1 MAKKSTKSMT
11 AFGQASSPEFDGC
24 NWQIEIHSVNRKVLD
39 IQVHMPRE
47 FLQFDLEIRK
57 MISDK
62 IKRGQ
67 ITVKIV
73 LKRAKAI
80 AANVKTLKTLK
91 TQWEKIAKELGY
103 KKETIDFTFLLTQSA
118 STPMEMESTK
128 QQTYL
133 YQTLEKALKQLLQMK
148 EEEGIALSRDL
159 EKRFKLVSNAVQ
171 KMEKISDQIP
181 EKFRSKLV
189 ERMEEALKHKV
200 EDERIFR
207 EVALFAEK
215 VDITEELVRLKS
227 HIEQSLKLLHAP
239 EDGVGR
245 TLEFLMQEILRETN
259 TIGAKSTSLEISEL
273 IISSKI
279 ELEKIREQ
287 LQNIE

>member
-1 MAKKSTKSMT
+1 MT
-11 AFGQASSPEFDGC
+11 AFGQANSPEFDGC

-39 IQVHMPRE
+39 IQVNMPRE

-57 MISDK
+57 MIADK

-67 ITVKIV
+67 ITVKVV
-73 LKRAKAI
+73 LKRAKAV
-80 AANVKTLKTLK
+80 AANVKSLKALKTH
-91 TQWEKIAKELGY
+91 WEKIAKELGY
-103 KKETIDFTFLLTQSA
+103 KKEAIDLTFLLTQSTN
-118 STPMEMESTK
+118 TPIEMESTK
-128 QQTYL
+128 QQTSL
-133 YQTLEKALKQLLQMK
+133 YQTLEKALKHLLHMK
-148 EEEGIALSRDL
+148 EEEGITLSKDL
-159 EKRFKLVSNAVQ
+159 EKRLKILSSTVQ
-171 KMEKISDQIP
+171 KMEKISEQTP
-181 EKFRSKLV
+181 EKFRIKLV
-189 ERMEEALKHKV
+189 ERMEEALKHKI

-227 HIEQSLKLLHAP
+227 HIEQSLKLLHSP

-273 IISSKI
+273 IIFSKI